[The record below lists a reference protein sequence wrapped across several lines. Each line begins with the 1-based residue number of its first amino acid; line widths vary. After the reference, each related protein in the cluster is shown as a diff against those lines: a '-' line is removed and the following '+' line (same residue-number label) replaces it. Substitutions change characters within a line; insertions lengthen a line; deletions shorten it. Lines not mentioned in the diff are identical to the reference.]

1 MCDAEI
7 WDKGTSER
15 WHFRRLKFQHPDV
28 IRFIEGIGKSKH
40 LEMNVDTFD
49 QSKNDKHVKRVFEDG
64 ESDNQIT
71 RLSSSSSSESSLND
85 VFELETVDSEPKSFR
100 SASKDE
106 QNYVSS
112 HRSSLSEVDNNSSV
126 PATSSTSVP
135 PTVSPPVQTMDPS
148 GGYDPN
154 RIPSSVF
161 AINNTSP
168 MDWSAASNDS
178 LFSIHLANNSF
189 SRDHVM
195 FDDLYKSGEL
205 TKSGEL
211 RSQPSF
217 VIPEAIEAEEETVDM
232 EDLETNKM
240 LNKTFESEN
249 KSNEEEEQNKAKSLH
264 PDMIRNSRNVSVRSH
279 FSRTGTN
286 SFAFPILIEAEGFS
300 SRKADVSTQHSEEEP
315 YVPQKEDAFKRSPY
329 STAKHWNWF
338 WPYLALIISSSR
350 FTGMIRYQF
359 TIVEDILGIVSR
371 FKRSSFMDS
380 SVLFVSDVWNPNVA
394 YFPVWEKKSRISDLE

>member
-1 MCDAEI
+1 MGENKLDEG
-7 WDKGTSER
+7 DSGYVNMMNSKG
-15 WHFRRLKFQHPDV
+15 RLNSKNSDTNAG
-28 IRFIEGIGKSKH
+28 FIEGEGKSKH

-49 QSKNDKHVKRVFEDG
+49 QSKNDKHVKRVIEHG
-64 ESDNQIT
+64 ESNNQIT

-85 VFELETVDSEPKSFR
+85 VFELETADSESKSFR

-106 QNYVSS
+106 QSYVSS
-112 HRSSLSEVDNNSSV
+112 HRSSLSEVDSNSSA
-126 PATSSTSVP
+126 PATSSTCVPP
-135 PTVSPPVQTMDPS
+135 PTVSPPVQMMDPS

-161 AINNTSP
+161 ARNNTSP
-168 MDWSAASNDS
+168 MEWSAASNDS

-217 VIPEAIEAEEETVDM
+217 VIPEAIETEEEIVNM

-240 LNKTFESEN
+240 LDKTFESGD
-249 KSNEEEEQNKAKSLH
+249 KSNEEEKQNKAKSLH

-286 SFAFPILIEAEGFS
+286 SFAFPILIEAEGFG
-300 SRKADVSTQHSEEEP
+300 SRKADVSTRHSEEEP
-315 YVPQKEDAFKRSPY
+315 YVPPKEDASKRSPY
-329 STAKHWNWF
+329 STANHRNWF
-338 WPYLALIISSSR
+338 WCFSWSSCWTPCKCR
-350 FTGMIRYQF
+350 HCC
-359 TIVEDILGIVSR
+359 
-371 FKRSSFMDS
+371 
-380 SVLFVSDVWNPNVA
+380 
-394 YFPVWEKKSRISDLE
+394 